1 MILIALIIEQQ
12 DLQGCV
18 ITRHM
23 EYGRILSLLC
33 VFCPGTHISA
43 AVKRVVVK
51 FCVMI
56 ELCRGCALSPFSGD
70 VSRGLQMLLWP
81 LLDCFPHLTANIW
94 KNVSQLRCNI
104 TRRELSKNALHGAVS
119 PRGVSIRPN
128 CCSFTILDCCQL

>member
-1 MILIALIIEQQ
+1 MRDCHRTRLSDSSLIFVRFEVSVYYYYYFFLNASSIVMILIALIIEQQ
-12 DLQGCV
+12 DLQGCL

-94 KNVSQLRCNI
+94 KM
-104 TRRELSKNALHGAVS
+104 
-119 PRGVSIRPN
+119 
-128 CCSFTILDCCQL
+128 